1 MLPEKFGDRNI
12 RIIGL
17 GYVGLTLAVA
27 MAEAG
32 FQVHG
37 IEINPEILQALG
49 EGRAHFA
56 EYGLNDRLAAQLE
69 KGRFTF
75 STAMADAPEASV
87 FIVTVGTPIDRNKK
101 TNSAALETVTNDIAA
116 AMKPGDLIILRS
128 TVKVGTTNSFVR
140 PILEASGKLF
150 DLAFCPERTL
160 EGRALA
166 ELVSLPQIV
175 GGISEHATFRASQ
188 LFSMLTP
195 TIIRVRNAETAEL
208 VKLVNNTQ
216 RDLMFAFANE
226 VAALCDATGVSAHEV
241 IASGNIGYARA
252 NLPMPGPV
260 GGPCLEKDPYILAE
274 GLQPLG
280 FVPEIALAG
289 RRWNED
295 LPERAIGQVADA
307 YARAGGGMP
316 ARIAILGLAFKG
328 RPETDDLRG
337 TMAIPVIA
345 ALRGRFPN
353 AEIIGWDAEVSAD
366 KVAMLGI
373 IASES
378 PLEAARE
385 ASLVIMQNNHPALE
399 KLKLSDLAAVMKAPG
414 MIYDFWNQHARL
426 EDHNLAPDI
435 RYAALG
441 ALNAR
446 K

>member
-56 EYGLNDRLAAQLE
+56 EYGLNDRLSAQIE

-75 STAMADAPEASV
+75 SETMVGAPEANV
-87 FIVTVGTPIDRNKK
+87 FIVTVGTPIDKNKK
-101 TNSAALETVTNDIAA
+101 TNSAALETVTNAIAA

-128 TVKVGTTNSFVR
+128 TVKVGTTSIFVR
-140 PILEASGKLF
+140 PILEASGKIF

-280 FVPEIALAG
+280 FIPEIALTG

-295 LPERAIGQVADA
+295 LPERAIGQLAEA
-307 YARAGGGMP
+307 HTRAGGDAP

-337 TMAIPVIA
+337 TMAIPIIN
-345 ALRGRFPN
+345 ALRARFPQ
-353 AEIIGWDAEVSAD
+353 AEIAGWDAEVSLEN
-366 KVAMLGI
+366 VTSLGI
-373 IASES
+373 AAAAN
-378 PLEAARE
+378 PLEAARG

-399 KLKLSDLAAVMKAPG
+399 KLKLSDLAAAMKAPG
-414 MIYDFWNQHARL
+414 IIYDFWNQHARL
-426 EDHNLAPDI
+426 EDHNLAPGI

-441 ALNAR
+441 ALNLR